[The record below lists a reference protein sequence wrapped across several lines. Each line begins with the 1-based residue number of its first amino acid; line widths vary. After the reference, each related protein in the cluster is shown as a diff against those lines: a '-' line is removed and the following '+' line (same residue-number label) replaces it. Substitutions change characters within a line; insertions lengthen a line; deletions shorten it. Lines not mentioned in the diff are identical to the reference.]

1 MQSGA
6 SMRSKIIYIFLSY
19 SIQLLNILLNLVFM
33 QRLPVSLLGDVA
45 IAKIWLQTF
54 DYTHLGTR
62 FALDRYLPMTKNDG
76 HRSAYLLF
84 SLLVSFFGSLAI
96 LLISLIIENAN
107 ITIFS
112 FCLVGISLAITNV
125 IKAYFRATENI
136 KSVNILMGWLYAFPL
151 TISLLASLYSFNA
164 FILIY
169 PISFWVLLIIFFLKY
184 GFNITFDM
192 SMRWNY
198 ILAIKRRMVGAS
210 KFLFLNSVIIYLS
223 FVIDRLFVDWSLG
236 RDALGTYS
244 IIMFVFASIFSIPS
258 ILTEL
263 IYPKIIRSTVK
274 EKKLFHWKESALVF
288 FGTCMVILIAN
299 VSMYYLVERFTKYA
313 ELVPLMQLAAIGV
326 IPYSCI
332 AILNHVFNA
341 LDKRWLLFI
350 INLVSL
356 LIYVLFLFVAH
367 SFKQIDIFVFA
378 KITYGFVL
386 LGAMALTLRYS
397 KI

>member
-1 MQSGA
+1 
-6 SMRSKIIYIFLSY
+6 MRSKIIYIFLSY

-62 FALDRYLPMTKNDG
+62 FALDRYLPMTKSDG

-169 PISFWVLLIIFFLKY
+169 PISFWVLLIILLLKY

-192 SMRWNY
+192 RWRY
-198 ILAIKRRMVGAS
+198 ILAIKRKMIGTS
-210 KFLFLNSVIIYLS
+210 KLLFLNSVIIYLS

-288 FGTCMVILIAN
+288 FGTCVVILIAN
-299 VSMYYLVERFTKYA
+299 VSMYYLVERFTKYS

-367 SFKQIDIFVFA
+367 SFKQMDIFVFA

-386 LGAMALTLRYS
+386 LGAMALTLRYC

>member
-6 SMRSKIIYIFLSY
+6 SMRSKILYIILSY

-45 IAKIWLQTF
+45 IAKIWLQSF

-62 FALDRYLPMTKNDG
+62 FALDRYLPMAKIDG
-76 HRSAYLLF
+76 HRNAYLLF
-84 SLLVSFFGSLAI
+84 SLLVSFFCSLAI
-96 LLISLIIENAN
+96 LLIALIIENIN
-107 ITIFS
+107 VTIFS
-112 FCLVGISLAITNV
+112 FCLVGISLAVINV

-136 KSVNILMGWLYAFPL
+136 KSVNILMGWLYVFPL
-151 TISLLASLYSFNA
+151 TVSFFASLYSFNA
-164 FILIY
+164 FILVY
-169 PISFWVLLIIFFLKY
+169 PVSFWGSMIILLLKY
-184 GFNITFDM
+184 RFDINFDIKF
-192 SMRWNY
+192 RY
-198 ILAIKRRMVGAS
+198 ILAIKRKMIGTS
-210 KFLFLNSVIIYLS
+210 KFLFINSVIIYLS

-236 RDALGTYS
+236 RDALGSYS

-274 EKKLFHWKESALVF
+274 EKKLFHWKESALVC
-288 FGTCMVILIAN
+288 FGTSVVILIAN
-299 VSMYYLVERFTKYA
+299 ISMYYLVERFTKYS

-341 LDKRWLLFI
+341 LDKRGLLFI
-350 INLVSL
+350 INLFSL
-356 LIYVLFLFVAH
+356 FIYVLFLFVAH
-367 SFKQIDIFVFA
+367 SLKQIDIFVFA

>member
-62 FALDRYLPMTKNDG
+62 FALDRYLPMTKSDG

-136 KSVNILMGWLYAFPL
+136 KSVNVLMGWLYAFPL

-169 PISFWVLLIIFFLKY
+169 PISFWVLLIILLLKY
-184 GFNITFDM
+184 GFNITFDI
-192 SMRWNY
+192 RWRY
-198 ILAIKRRMVGAS
+198 ILAIKRKMIGTS
-210 KFLFLNSVIIYLS
+210 KLLFLNSVIIYLS

-288 FGTCMVILIAN
+288 FGTCVVILIAN
-299 VSMYYLVERFTKYA
+299 VSMYYLVERFTKYS

-367 SFKQIDIFVFA
+367 SFKQMDIFVFA

-386 LGAMALTLRYS
+386 LGAMALTLRYC

>member
-1 MQSGA
+1 
-6 SMRSKIIYIFLSY
+6 MRSKIFYIFLSY

-76 HRSAYLLF
+76 HRSAYLLV

-169 PISFWVLLIIFFLKY
+169 PISFWVLLIILFLKY

-192 SMRWNY
+192 RWRY
-198 ILAIKRRMVGAS
+198 ILAIKRRMVGTS
-210 KFLFLNSVIIYLS
+210 KLLFLNSVIIYLS

-288 FGTCMVILIAN
+288 FGTCVVILIAN
-299 VSMYYLVERFTKYA
+299 VSMYYLVERFTKYS

-341 LDKRWLLFI
+341 LDKRGLLFI
-350 INLVSL
+350 MNLVSL

-378 KITYGFVL
+378 KIAYGFVL

>member
-62 FALDRYLPMTKNDG
+62 FALDRYLPMTKSDG

-169 PISFWVLLIIFFLKY
+169 PISFWVLLIILLLKY
-184 GFNITFDM
+184 SFNITFDM
-192 SMRWNY
+192 RWRY
-198 ILAIKRRMVGAS
+198 ILAIKRKMIGTS
-210 KFLFLNSVIIYLS
+210 KLLFLNSVIIYLS

-288 FGTCMVILIAN
+288 FGTCVVILIAN
-299 VSMYYLVERFTKYA
+299 VSMYYLVERFTKYS

-367 SFKQIDIFVFA
+367 SFKQMDIFVFA

-386 LGAMALTLRYS
+386 LGAMALTLRYC

>member
-1 MQSGA
+1 
-6 SMRSKIIYIFLSY
+6 MRSKIIYIFLSY

-62 FALDRYLPMTKNDG
+62 FALDRYLPMTKSDG

-169 PISFWVLLIIFFLKY
+169 PISFWVLLIILLLKY
-184 GFNITFDM
+184 SFNITFDM
-192 SMRWNY
+192 RWRY
-198 ILAIKRRMVGAS
+198 ILAIKRKMIGTS
-210 KFLFLNSVIIYLS
+210 KLLFLNSVIIYLS

-288 FGTCMVILIAN
+288 FGTCVVILIAN
-299 VSMYYLVERFTKYA
+299 VSMYYLVERFTKYS

-367 SFKQIDIFVFA
+367 SFKQMDIFVFA

-386 LGAMALTLRYS
+386 LGAMALTLRYC

>member
-62 FALDRYLPMTKNDG
+62 FALDRYLPMTKSDG

-169 PISFWVLLIIFFLKY
+169 PISFWVLLIILLLKY

-192 SMRWNY
+192 RWRY
-198 ILAIKRRMVGAS
+198 ILAIKRKMIGTS
-210 KFLFLNSVIIYLS
+210 KLLFLNSVIIYLS

-288 FGTCMVILIAN
+288 FGTCVVILIAN
-299 VSMYYLVERFTKYA
+299 VSMYYLVERFTKYS

-367 SFKQIDIFVFA
+367 SFKQMDIFVFA

-386 LGAMALTLRYS
+386 LGAMALTLRYC

>member
-1 MQSGA
+1 
-6 SMRSKIIYIFLSY
+6 MRSKIIYIFLSY

-62 FALDRYLPMTKNDG
+62 FALDRYLPMTKSDG

-169 PISFWVLLIIFFLKY
+169 PISFWVLLIILLLKY

-192 SMRWNY
+192 RWRY
-198 ILAIKRRMVGAS
+198 ILAIKRRMVGTS
-210 KFLFLNSVIIYLS
+210 KLLFLNSVIIYLS

-288 FGTCMVILIAN
+288 FGTCVVILIAN
-299 VSMYYLVERFTKYA
+299 VSMYYLVERFTKYS

-341 LDKRWLLFI
+341 LDKRGLLFI

-386 LGAMALTLRYS
+386 LGAMALTLRYC